1 MYSYT
6 NQHIFF
12 NGIYSSSVFQICEKK
27 KHGKWVYGEAF
38 NITNNKN
45 IGNMDPIF
53 GFALKLCL
61 IFEATIST
69 KNGILITGMSKT
81 RISNTRTGRKPQ
93 ITKTLHEEREKRHSR
108 YVA

>member
-1 MYSYT
+1 MV
-6 NQHIFF
+6 NIPQ
-12 NGIYSSSVFQICEKK
+12 VFTKYAKK
-27 KHGKWVYGEAF
+27 NGKWVYGEAF
-38 NITNNKN
+38 NITNVKY

-61 IFEATIST
+61 IFGATIST

-81 RISNTRTGRKPQ
+81 RISNTRTARKPQ
-93 ITKTLHEEREKRHSR
+93 IMKTLDEEREKRHSR